1 MAITNKRGQ
10 GAAGAAVLL
19 VIIAGLLIGFVIL
32 LPPSE
37 RAELLDEDYGVDE
50 PTTTD
55 TDLDDAV
62 IEKNLLTV
70 SPGRIDFLGHKEVE
84 HPLPNVNIYTR
95 TESKVIDEKN
105 IVYAKK
111 GAFSG
116 EASKFKFIVPDLKNS
131 ENFLLSFKVKEV
143 KGEVV
148 ITLNGEELFKSEVQ
162 DGDSLIVNIPP
173 NLVQEEN
180 EMLFSASSIGVA
192 FWATNV
198 IDLENIQVVADVT
211 SVEAQSSKNIFLVSD
226 TEKRNLEK
234 VILKFKPDCQFTEVG
249 KLQVLING
257 NELYFAV
264 PDCEL
269 TLIPIEFSPELVY
282 QGENEIVFR
291 TNEGTYIL
299 SHVLIESKLKE
310 VEYPT
315 YYFELSYE
323 QYQNVINDRLRL
335 RLEMSFV
342 DVVTSKFGELVFN
355 GHVKG
360 FDTKE
365 VSFAMDLSDDLVQG
379 NNALKVKPKKT
390 LDVREIKIDLVK

>member
-10 GAAGAAVLL
+10 AAGAAVLL

-37 RAELLDEDYGVDE
+37 RAELLDEDYGAVDS
-50 PTTTD
+50 TTTDD

-70 SPGRIDFLGHKEVE
+70 SPGRVDFLGHKEIE
-84 HPLPNVNIYTR
+84 HPLPVVNIYTK
-95 TESKVIDEKN
+95 TESKIIAEKN

-116 EASKFKFIVPDLKNS
+116 EPSKFKFVVPDLENS
-131 ENFLLSFKVKEV
+131 DNLLLSFKVNEV

-162 DGDSLIVNIPP
+162 DGDSFIVNIPA
-173 NLVQEEN
+173 NLVKEEN

-192 FWATNV
+192 FWATNM
-198 IDLENIQVVADVT
+198 IDLESVQVVADVT
-211 SVEAQSSKNIFLVSD
+211 SVEAQSSKNIFLVSE
-226 TEKRNLEK
+226 TEKKNLEK

-257 NELYFAV
+257 NEVYFAV

-269 TLIPIEFSPELVY
+269 SLVPIEFSPELVY

-291 TNEGTYIL
+291 TNKGTYVL

-323 QYQNVINDRLRL
+323 QYQNVINDELRL
-335 RLEMSFV
+335 RLEMDFV

>member
-10 GAAGAAVLL
+10 AAGAAVLL

-37 RAELLDEDYGVDE
+37 RAELLDEDYGAVDS
-50 PTTTD
+50 TTTDD

-70 SPGRIDFLGHKEVE
+70 SPGRVDFLGHKEIE
-84 HPLPNVNIYTR
+84 HPLPVVNIYTK
-95 TESKVIDEKN
+95 TESKIIAEKN

-116 EASKFKFIVPDLKNS
+116 EPSKFKFVVPDLENS
-131 ENFLLSFKVKEV
+131 DNLLLSFKVNEV

-162 DGDSLIVNIPP
+162 DGDSFIVNIPA
-173 NLVQEEN
+173 NLVKEEN

-192 FWATNV
+192 LWATNM
-198 IDLENIQVVADVT
+198 IDLESVQVVADVT
-211 SVEAQSSKNIFLVSD
+211 SVEAQSSKNIFLVSE
-226 TEKRNLEK
+226 TEKKNLEK

-257 NELYFAV
+257 NEVYFAV

-269 TLIPIEFSPELVY
+269 SLVPIEFSPELVY

-291 TNEGTYIL
+291 TNKGTYVL

-323 QYQNVINDRLRL
+323 QYQNVINDELRL
-335 RLEMSFV
+335 RLEMDFV